1 MSAIYITDATDSTKR
16 YELERDEVVLLGSGE
31 ECEIRIEGTEGVAAQ
46 HCELLWDEEYFIL
59 NTCTDELKV
68 RVNDELHDCVA
79 LVLGV
84 EYYIGDACLLY
95 MESEED
101 ERAYLEDEDEESPD
115 ESEPDETESDEAA
128 DIDAE
133 EQGET
138 PSAAAPVMTRRS
150 AAPARLKKKPVPGAS
165 RKKKKKV
172 RPRTVIRST
181 HRRGGS
187 MRSSSLRARRTVVR
201 PTVAAGIRLKPRR
214 RAVTEPMGEDLYAL
228 DDEEPESVKLVMSII
243 KPLYVLAVL
252 AMAFIAG
259 LTVHHLVVTGQFYPT
274 ADIESQKSK

>member
-1 MSAIYITDATDSTKR
+1 MSAIYITDATDSVRR

-31 ECEIRIEGTEGVAAQ
+31 ECEIRIEGTDGVAAQ
-46 HCELLWDEEYFIL
+46 HCELLWDEDYFIL

-79 LVLGV
+79 LVSGV
-84 EYYIGDACLLY
+84 EYYIGEACLLY
-95 MESEED
+95 MENEED
-101 ERAYLEDEDEESPD
+101 ELAYLEEEDEGIPD
-115 ESEPDETESDEAA
+115 EEEVDEAVE
-128 DIDAE
+128 IDEE

-172 RPRTVIRST
+172 RPRTVIRRT
-181 HRRGGS
+181 HRRGS
-187 MRSSSLRARRTVVR
+187 SVSSSSLRARRTVVR
-201 PTVAAGIRLKPRR
+201 PTVAAGARLKPRR
-214 RAVTEPMGEDLYAL
+214 RAVTEQPEEDLYAL
-228 DDEEPESVKLVMSII
+228 DDEEPESVKLLMSII

-274 ADIESQKSK
+274 ADIETQKSK